1 MSQIEKKGYSI
12 NELLAVFI
20 ARTIED
26 GKLVTLG
33 GANMPVPRAGGL
45 LAQMLHAPNIKVV
58 IGLMRTYFSKEEA
71 IESFEFI
78 ADARM
83 FKSAE
88 SYIRHDEWLAQAYEP
103 NIFAIGGLQID
114 KFGNTNLI
122 GIGSSIDNL
131 KVRGPGAVA
140 TATAA
145 TNVDYYYIVAQAHN
159 KNTFVEKCDFISSV
173 GYGTGG
179 DYRKRIGLP
188 GGGPR
193 YVLSPLCIM
202 DFAEESKRMRLK
214 SLHSGV
220 RESDVI
226 QNTGFD
232 LMIPDNIP
240 VTEPPTEE
248 ELVLLRTRIDPEGY
262 LLQNSRFIK
271 SSENT
276 PQLAN

>member
-1 MSQIEKKGYSI
+1 MLDTSRGGYSI

-26 GKLVTLG
+26 EKVVVLG
-33 GANMPVPRAGGL
+33 GANMPVPRAGAL

-58 IGLMRTYFSKEEA
+58 VGLMRTYFSKEDV
-71 IESFEFI
+71 IENFEFI

-83 FKSAE
+83 LKLAE
-88 SYIRHDEWLAQAYEP
+88 SYIRHDEWLAQSYEP

-114 KFGNTNLI
+114 RFGNTNLI

-145 TNVDYYYIVAQAHN
+145 TNVDYYYIVTQSHN

-179 DYRKRIGLP
+179 DYRKRLGLP

-193 YVLSPLCIM
+193 YVLTPLCIM
-202 DFAEESKRMRLK
+202 DFEENSKRMRLK
-214 SLHSGV
+214 SLHNGV
-220 RESDVI
+220 CKSDVI
-226 QNTGFD
+226 DNTGFD
-232 LMIPDNIP
+232 LIIPDDIP
-240 VTEPPTEE
+240 MTEPPTED
-248 ELVLLRTRIDPEGY
+248 ELMLLRTRIDPNGY
-262 LLQNSRFIK
+262 LLENSRFIP
-271 SSENT
+271 SN
-276 PQLAN
+276 